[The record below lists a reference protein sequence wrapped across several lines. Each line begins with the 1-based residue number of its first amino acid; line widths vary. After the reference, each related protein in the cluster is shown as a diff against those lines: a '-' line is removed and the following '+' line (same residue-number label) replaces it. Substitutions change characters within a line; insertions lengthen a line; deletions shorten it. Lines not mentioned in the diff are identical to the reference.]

1 MRSIAVT
8 LLGLSLLG
16 PLGVH
21 AATQDELEAK
31 LQALSEQVDALKTE
45 LAKLKSQ
52 QQQQVAATP
61 TPSVTPAA
69 QPATP
74 SVASNLSF
82 FGYGEMS
89 YSRPSDHPSEAVA
102 DLNRFVLGVGYRFDD
117 RTRFVSELELEH
129 AVSSAEDS
137 GEIEVEQAYIERQLG
152 QQLFVKAGLFL
163 IPIGLLNE
171 NHEPTRYYGV
181 FRNFVET
188 DIIPTTWR
196 EGGVTV
202 QGTTEGGL
210 RWDVGISTGFNLAK
224 WDATSSEGQ
233 ESPLGSI
240 HQELSLARA
249 RDLSGFVALNYSGVP
264 GLRVGGTVFGG
275 NVGQGQPGFEDTRLI
290 IWEGHARW
298 TPGRA
303 EISALYSRGHI
314 SNTAP
319 VNLTLVGNPTLIP
332 ESFFGWYLEGAYRVI
347 DRETWSLAPFVRYER
362 FNTGSEYAFIAQ
374 GLTPSA
380 LPDQQVFTGGFNW
393 MLAPGVV
400 VKADYQDFRH
410 QRAGDR
416 FNLGLGYQF

>member
-1 MRSIAVT
+1 
-8 LLGLSLLG
+8 
-16 PLGVH
+16 
-21 AATQDELEAK
+21 
-31 LQALSEQVDALKTE
+31 
-45 LAKLKSQ
+45 
-52 QQQQVAATP
+52 
-61 TPSVTPAA
+61 
-69 QPATP
+69 
-74 SVASNLSF
+74 VASNLSF

-129 AVSSAEDS
+129 AVSSASDS

-188 DIIPTTWR
+188 DVIPTTWR

-210 RWDVGISTGFNLAK
+210 RWDVGISTGFDLAK

-233 ESPLGSI
+233 TSPLGSI

-249 RDLSGFVALNYSGVP
+249 RDLSGFVAVNYSGVP

-275 NVGQGQPGFEDTRLI
+275 DVGQGQPGFEDTRLI

-303 EISALYSRGHI
+303 EISALYSHGHI

-332 ESFFGWYLEGAYRVI
+332 ESFFGWYLESAYRII